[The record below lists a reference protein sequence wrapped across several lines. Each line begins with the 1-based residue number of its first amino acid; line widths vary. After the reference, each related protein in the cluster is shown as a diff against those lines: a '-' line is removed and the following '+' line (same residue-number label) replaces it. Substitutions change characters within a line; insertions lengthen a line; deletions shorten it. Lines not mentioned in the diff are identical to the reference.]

1 VGTKYNS
8 RYYCSLNFVLW
19 GLTKQASTSSSSRRR
34 YIPAGL
40 KFFKGKKNVHE
51 IQLFIKK
58 EEKSEI

>member
-1 VGTKYNS
+1 
-8 RYYCSLNFVLW
+8 LNFVLW

>member
-1 VGTKYNS
+1 
-8 RYYCSLNFVLW
+8 LNFVLW

-58 EEKSEI
+58 EEKSEM